1 MTWYEDLFNRQ
12 TFLDLYAEQ
21 DSRLAVQEVDGLVSL
36 LNLQPSQS
44 ILDVCCGYGRHA
56 IELAKRGHR
65 VTGVDLAPLQVNAAV
80 AGAAKAGVQAEFL
93 VGDARHMRFQQGFDV
108 TLNLLTSFGL
118 FEEDAEHLEMLA
130 RIADATKLGGLF
142 LMDLWNREQV
152 IRDFGEREI
161 ETRPDGIKIEE
172 QWSFDPWRGRIDW
185 DNTVRFPD
193 GSCETWHQSVRAYT
207 LVELKNMLGHA
218 GFEMERV
225 YGDFQG
231 RAYSLDSP
239 NMITVSR
246 KLGG

>member
-36 LNLQPSQS
+36 LNLQPGQS

-65 VTGVDLAPLQVNAAV
+65 VTGVDLSPLQVNAAV
-80 AGAAKAGVQAEFL
+80 AEAAKEGVQAEFL
-93 VGDARHMRFQQGFDV
+93 VGDARHMRFQQRFDV
-108 TLNLLTSFGL
+108 ALNMLTSFGL
-118 FEEDAEHLEMLA
+118 FEEDADHLEMLG

-172 QWSFDPWRGRIDW
+172 QWPLTRGEAELTGTTPSGFQMVAARPGINRSGLTRWSNSRTCWGMPASKWNECMAIFRAGHTPWIRP
-185 DNTVRFPD
+185 T
-193 GSCETWHQSVRAYT
+193 
-207 LVELKNMLGHA
+207 
-218 GFEMERV
+218 
-225 YGDFQG
+225 
-231 RAYSLDSP
+231 
-239 NMITVSR
+239 
-246 KLGG
+246 